1 MTMHLVGPYLT
12 TTRYN
17 SRRKKNKKQ
26 LRADAEHEAWLRK
39 RGLHP
44 DQKPLRDAMRDA
56 KGKVSLNNL
65 PDYKEQ
71 SRETAPLSNNIA
83 VRGGFKTGV
92 MDNIYKEKPEV
103 QEKIREWANRVAPLY
118 NKGGLQVVTDG
129 TDITTIGS
137 KSRRG

>member
-1 MTMHLVGPYLT
+1 MTMHLVGPHLT

-92 MDNIYKEKPEV
+92 MNNLINESAQTRKEILNKA
-103 QEKIREWANRVAPLY
+103 KRIAPSY
-118 NKGGLQVVTDG
+118 SKGAYQYITPASDLTDLG
-129 TDITTIGS
+129 R
-137 KSRRG
+137 KK